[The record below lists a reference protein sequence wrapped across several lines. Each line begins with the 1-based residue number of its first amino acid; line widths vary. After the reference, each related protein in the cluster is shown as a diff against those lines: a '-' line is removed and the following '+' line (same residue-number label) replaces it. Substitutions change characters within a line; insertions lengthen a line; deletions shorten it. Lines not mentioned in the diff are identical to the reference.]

1 MDLERILVLTN
12 PLLYIIYGIMY
23 PCLWIAQ
30 IIGATRGFIKDYR
43 FLKYQMDDL
52 TEEHLK
58 LVISMCNSK
67 KWHKKWTD
75 RKIKEKA
82 KKMLQSN

>member
-1 MDLERILVLTN
+1 
-12 PLLYIIYGIMY
+12 
-23 PCLWIAQ
+23 
-30 IIGATRGFIKDYR
+30 
-43 FLKYQMDDL
+43 MDDL

-58 LVISMCNSK
+58 RVVDMCNSK